1 MNQGK
6 TNNTIQ
12 TFWIFIG
19 STLSLGFVII
29 SSMILSR
36 YFNKNDYGI
45 YKQVMYVYNTL
56 LVVFTLGIPKAYNY
70 FLPRVRVN
78 EAKKLIDKINL
89 ILVASGFFMSLLLF
103 LGARKISCLLNNTD
117 LEKPLEYFSL
127 VPLFLLPTMGLEGI
141 LSTYKKTKYIAIYNT
156 TTRILMLL
164 CVTIP
169 VAFFKGNINTAIIG
183 FTIASFVCFLISFYL
198 KYLPVKNEPKND
210 TDIKYTDILS
220 YTLPLMFAGLWGI
233 LISSTDQFFISRY
246 FGNEVFADFAN
257 GSTEIPIIGMIISA
271 SSIVIAPIFSQK
283 IYENKEYSKNEIFI
297 LWQSV
302 FSKSVKII
310 YPIVVFVF
318 CFADTIMVLMY
329 GENYIDSGKYFQ
341 IKTLINFF
349 TLIAYGPL
357 ILAIGASK
365 YYYNVHMYGAL
376 ILIVLQWLSI
386 IIFNSPIIIAL
397 ISVICQ
403 LGRIFAM
410 LQFISKY
417 FEIKL
422 LDLFPIKLILRII
435 FPAFI
440 IAFSLKYI
448 YSFFIINSIVLILF
462 SLISYVFLFLIW
474 IVFNKLDY
482 YSIISPLINKI
493 SNRL

>member
-45 YKQVMYVYNTL
+45 YKQVMYVYNSL

-70 FLPRVRVN
+70 FLPRVKMN

-89 ILVASGFFMSLLLF
+89 ILVASGFFMSLFIF
-103 LGARKISCLLNNTD
+103 LGAERISCLLNNPD
-117 LEKPLEYFSL
+117 LEIPLEYFSL

-141 LSTYKKTKYIAIYNT
+141 LSTYKKSKYIAIYNT
-156 TTRILMLL
+156 TTRILMLI

-169 VAFFKGNINTAIIG
+169 VVFFKGNVNTAIIG
-183 FTIASFVCFLISFYL
+183 FTIASFVCFLISLYL
-198 KYLPVKNEPKND
+198 KYLPVKNETKNE
-210 TDIKYTDILS
+210 TKIKYTEILS
-220 YTLPLMFAGLWGI
+220 YTLPIMFAGLWGI
-233 LISSTDQFFISRY
+233 LISSTDQFFISRF

-257 GSTEIPIIGMIISA
+257 GSIEIPFVGMIISA
-271 SSIVIAPIFSQK
+271 SSIVIAPIFSK
-283 IYENKEYSKNEIFI
+283 KVYENKEHSKNEIFI

-302 FSKSVKII
+302 FSKSIKII

-341 IKTLINFF
+341 IKTSINFF

-357 ILAIGASK
+357 MLAIGANR

-376 ILIVLQWLSI
+376 ILILLQWLSI
-386 IIFNSPIIIAL
+386 VIFNSPIIVAL
-397 ISVICQ
+397 ISAICQ

-410 LQFISKY
+410 LLFISKY

-422 LDLFPIKLILRII
+422 LDLFPIKLILRIT

-440 IAFSLKYI
+440 IVFLLKHI
-448 YSFFIINSIVLILF
+448 YSFFITNSIVLILI
-462 SLISYVFLFLIW
+462 SLISYVLLFSIW
-474 IVFNKLDY
+474 IILNKLDY
-482 YSIISPLINKI
+482 YSILSPLINKI
-493 SNRL
+493 IKRM